1 MADLAQVMCDVAARL
16 RTERHPPVQT
26 TLEAITAA
34 AVDAVPG
41 AEDAG
46 ISLVVDR
53 SRIEAR
59 APTGERPTALDTLQ
73 DRLDQGPCYSA
84 IREDQTVHAPD
95 LVAEDRWPR
104 FAAAASERGV
114 GSMLTVRL
122 HHTAGPTLGAL
133 NLYASTPHAFDTD
146 SVTIARVFAVHA
158 ALALAAA
165 EREEHLEAALRSRDR
180 IGQAKGILME
190 RYRLTPDQAFAVLAS
205 ISSHTNRK
213 LRDIADEIATTGAV
227 SPDPRDRPGHRPRAE
242 HPDVVLTALIGL
254 DRPPAAP
261 TGDPGPRDGDSR
273 PDRPR

>member
-1 MADLAQVMCDVAARL
+1 MADLAQVMCDVAAQL
-16 RTERHPPVQT
+16 RTKRHPPVET

-46 ISLVVDR
+46 ISFVVDR

-59 APTGERPTALDTLQ
+59 APTGAHPRALDALQ
-73 DRLDQGPCYSA
+73 DQLGEGPCYSA
-84 IREDQTVHAPD
+84 IREHATVRAPD
-95 LVAEDRWPR
+95 VATEARWPR
-104 FAAAASERGV
+104 FAAAAGEQGV

-122 HHTAGPTLGAL
+122 HHTADSTLGAL

-146 SVTIARVFAVHA
+146 SEAIARIFAVHA

-190 RYRLTPDQAFAVLAS
+190 RYKLTPEQAFAVLAT
-205 ISSHTNRK
+205 ISSGTNRK
-213 LRDIADEIATTGAV
+213 LRDIADEIATTGAI
-227 SPDPRDRPGHRPRAE
+227 PADPRDHPGHRRSGQ
-242 HPDVVLTALIGL
+242 HPDTALADL
-254 DRPPAAP
+254 HRPPTATARTP
-261 TGDPGPRDGDSR
+261 ESRIGDHHR
-273 PDRPR
+273 PA

>member
-1 MADLAQVMCDVAARL
+1 MADLAQVMCDVAGRL
-16 RTERHPPVQT
+16 RTDRNPPVEA

-46 ISLVVDR
+46 ISFVVDR

-59 APTGERPTALDTLQ
+59 APTGEHPTALDTLQ
-73 DRLDQGPCYSA
+73 DQLDQGPCYSA
-84 IREDQTVHAPD
+84 IREHQTVHAPD
-95 LVAEDRWPR
+95 LATEDRWPR
-104 FAAAASERGV
+104 FAAAARERGV

-122 HHTAGPTLGAL
+122 HRTADEELGAL

-146 SVTIARVFAVHA
+146 SEAIARIFAVHA

-190 RYRLTPDQAFAVLAS
+190 RYKLTPEQAFAVLAS
-205 ISSHTNRK
+205 IASHTNRK
-213 LRDIADEIATTGAV
+213 LRDIADEIATTGAIP
-227 SPDPRDRPGHRPRAE
+227 PDPRDRPSHARAGQ
-242 HPDVVLTALIGL
+242 HPATVLTALASL
-254 DRPPAAP
+254 DRPPTATSGTP
-261 TGDPGPRDGDSR
+261 KPRDGDRRR
-273 PDRPR
+273 PA